1 VGGYCDPQAQS
12 DIAATETSGFIQ
24 AMDAYASYVARDL
37 PAVWIPVQDYAV
49 TEINKDLKG
58 ARPLD
63 PLLEIY
69 PEAWRW
75 S

>member
-1 VGGYCDPQAQS
+1 MNVY
-12 DIAATETSGFIQ
+12 ENY
-24 AMDAYASYVARDL
+24 MARAL
-37 PAVWIPVQDYAV
+37 PAIWIPVEDYALA
-49 TEINKDLKG
+49 EINKALKG
-58 ARPLD
+58 AGPLD